1 MGDFKV
7 TIPKD
12 TVELNNNSLTFEI
25 HGDPKY
31 GLDKT
36 IVNGLRRTLLS
47 SIPSVAFKTERE
59 DSDITIVTN
68 NTSLHNEFMLHRIA
82 MIPLYINPDVYHR
95 NLLFYLKVKNTTK
108 GLMSVTAKD
117 FEIYKIKED
126 VLKKCEEEDDYTRLD
141 NILLENYNM
150 TEEGKLSD
158 AEKKKI
164 FRPFEIRGMESY
176 CLVTEL
182 NTNNSEDI
190 LQELELYGSPR
201 VGYSSMNARWQAV
214 SCATYSFKEDEE
226 LFVRVAKEKIKI
238 NEIEDKD
245 QSKFIR
251 ELNIAEGERYYKRD
265 MNLEPYWYNFRIDS
279 QSYFPPNNS
288 SPDDIDG
295 LLVKIGD
302 LLVKTFEE
310 LKNEFKKLL
319 HPEIESIME
328 IKVDPKNELIYKI
341 VVNGGND
348 TVGSIIQSHM
358 SNKMIDGK
366 SALSFCGYKK
376 LHPLEEIITFTLAL
390 NTGNKIV
397 DASSLQKVNTVIEA
411 LVDCC
416 NEVSLIYQKIVEA
429 SKKI

>member
-1 MGDFKV
+1 
-7 TIPKD
+7 
-12 TVELNNNSLTFEI
+12 
-25 HGDPKY
+25 
-31 GLDKT
+31 
-36 IVNGLRRTLLS
+36 
-47 SIPSVAFKTERE
+47 
-59 DSDITIVTN
+59 
-68 NTSLHNEFMLHRIA
+68 
-82 MIPLYINPDVYHR
+82 MIP
-95 NLLFYLKVKNTTK
+95 FSTT
-108 GLMSVTAKD
+108 
-117 FEIYKIKED
+117 
-126 VLKKCEEEDDYTRLD
+126 
-141 NILLENYNM
+141 
-150 TEEGKLSD
+150 
-158 AEKKKI
+158 
-164 FRPFEIRGMESY
+164 
-176 CLVTEL
+176 
-182 NTNNSEDI
+182 
-190 LQELELYGSPR
+190 
-201 VGYSSMNARWQAV
+201 
-214 SCATYSFKEDEE
+214 
-226 LFVRVAKEKIKI
+226 

-319 HPEIESIME
+319 HPDIESIME